1 MARKK
6 EEPFKSDLIRPHVP
20 ESDLDRQIRDISL
33 SQLRRDDVRIALRK
47 MITLNIVFLAVL
59 VVMVGAMIV
68 VFSMK
73 ETRQTIAMSPDGRIV
88 TPVPLSQPFVN
99 IRTVNQFADE
109 ALFMAFQLDF
119 NNYRQQ
125 LTRAKPYFTENGFK
139 DFEKSIAT
147 ENWLQ
152 RVISNNEIMTA
163 KSTNTWVI
171 GRQAVGP
178 DGRYFWDVQSPVTVE
193 FIKGKSVRVESGIMT
208 FRMVRVSNIDHPFG
222 VGISQVIFRPVKS

>member
-6 EEPFKSDLIRPHVP
+6 EEPFKSDLIQPVAP
-20 ESDLDRQIRDISL
+20 ITDLDRQLAEIAT
-33 SQLRRDDVRIALRK
+33 SQYRRDDVRIALRR
-47 MITLNIVFLAVL
+47 
-59 VVMVGAMIV
+59 MIV
-68 VFSMK
+68 LNLSFLIALIIAVGVMIFVLMMK
-73 ETRQTIAMSPDGRIV
+73 ETRETIAMSPDGRIV
-88 TPVPLSQPFVN
+88 TPVPLSQPFIN
-99 IRTVNQFADE
+99 IRTVGQFADE

-125 LTRAKPYFTENGFK
+125 LTRAKPYFTNEGFK
-139 DFEKSIAT
+139 DFEKSIGT
-147 ENWLQ
+147 ENWLK

-163 KSTNTWVI
+163 KSTNTWVV

-193 FIKGKSVRVESGIMT
+193 FIKGRSVRVETGIMT

-222 VGISQVIFRPVKS
+222 IGISQVIFRPTKA